1 LRTGAQP
8 APTHIAMSLR
18 HRPAPDSPWPGRLP
32 SLDDGVRAWTTGRG
46 NAYCIAVWL
55 GAAVLVWLLALWGP
69 TLLEAN
75 RGQGV
80 PGWPPPRP
88 HATPAA
94 LGSALERWDA
104 LWYLRIATDGYRAAD
119 GSAAFFPLYPVLV
132 RAVAPVLGGH
142 PLAAALLLSHGATLG
157 ALMLMY
163 RAVAEDHGESAA
175 RRAVLYL
182 ALFPTSFFL
191 YAPYPE
197 SLLLLTSVASMWLA
211 RRRRWAGA
219 GATAALASATK
230 AAGLVLVLPLAV
242 EALRALR
249 TSPRGRHRLAAVI
262 PPLATLAAPLG
273 TAVYLLYWHLQ
284 FTDAWA
290 PLTQQA
296 LWLRTP
302 SWPWDTLVDATVA
315 AWRSVGAFPGGYHM
329 IDWLIVC
336 PMLMLALWTTPR
348 LPLAQRLYV
357 WGALVPSLL
366 FVFPGRPLMSLP
378 RFLLAL
384 WPLFAGLAVLVVR
397 PGPRAALAGISCA
410 GLAVLTVL
418 YVNWYWIF

>member
-1 LRTGAQP
+1 MPLKHRTAPDPPSPTRALRHDDAP
-8 APTHIAMSLR
+8 RAPTS
-18 HRPAPDSPWPGRLP
+18 
-32 SLDDGVRAWTTGRG
+32 GRG
-46 NAYCIAVWL
+46 TAYCATVWL
-55 GAAVLVWLLALWGP
+55 GVGIIVWLLALWGP
-69 TLLEAN
+69 ALLEPN

-88 HATPAA
+88 AATPAA

-104 LWYLRIATDGYRAAD
+104 LWYLRIATDGYRPAD

-132 RAVAPVLGGH
+132 RAATPVLGGH

-157 ALMLMY
+157 ALMLLY
-163 RAVAEDHGESAA
+163 RAVAEDHGHKAA

-191 YAPYPE
+191 FAPYPE
-197 SLLLLTSVASMWLA
+197 SLLLLTSVASIWFA

-219 GATAALASATK
+219 GAAAALASATK

-242 EALRALR
+242 EAVRALR
-249 TSPRGRHRLAAVI
+249 TRPRGPRELGSLARPLAAV
-262 PPLATLAAPLG
+262 AAAPLG
-273 TAVYLLYWHLQ
+273 AASYLLYWHLR
-284 FTDAWA
+284 FSDASA
-290 PLTQQA
+290 PLTDQA

-302 SWPWDTLVDATVA
+302 SWPWDTLVDATA
-315 AWRSVGAFPGGYHM
+315 TAWRSLGAFPGGYHM

-336 PMLMLALWTTPR
+336 PMLVLALWATPR
-348 LPLAQRLYV
+348 LPVAQRLYV
-357 WGALVPSLL
+357 WGALLPPLV

-397 PGPRAALAGISCA
+397 PGPRLALASISCG